1 MLEQAATLCLSLAL
15 HEGIVH
21 SIYEDSLGYKTV
33 GVGHKIIKEDPE
45 WNLPIGSYVKEDRII
60 ALFSKDCETAVNG
73 AKAVLP
79 FFDELPTDVQNI
91 LVEMTFQMGISG
103 LKKFKKMIEA
113 LKYRDYYTASVEMLD
128 SKWKKQTPNRAKNL
142 SLRMEAHKY
151 VV

>member
-1 MLEQAATLCLSLAL
+1 MLEQAAALCLSLAL

-79 FFDELPTDVQNI
+79 FFNELPTDVQNI
-91 LVEMTFQMGISG
+91 LVEMTFQLGSSG

-113 LKYRDYYTASVEMLD
+113 LKYRDYYTASVEM
-128 SKWKKQTPNRAKNL
+128 
-142 SLRMEAHKY
+142 
-151 VV
+151 